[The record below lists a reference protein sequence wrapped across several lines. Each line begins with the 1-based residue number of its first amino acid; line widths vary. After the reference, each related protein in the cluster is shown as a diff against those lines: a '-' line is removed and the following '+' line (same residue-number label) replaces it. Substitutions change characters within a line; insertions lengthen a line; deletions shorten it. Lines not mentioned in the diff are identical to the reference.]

1 MLETRSLRKSYKTK
15 KGVTVEA
22 LKGISLK
29 FPEKGMIF
37 LLGKSGSGKS
47 TLLNLL
53 GGLDKYDDGEI
64 IIKGVS
70 SKDFKQ
76 SHFDSYRNTYVGFIF
91 QEYNV
96 LEEFSVGANIALAIE
111 LQGRKASDEEIS
123 KILREVDLD
132 GFGDRKPNE
141 LSGGQ
146 KQRVAIARALV
157 KKPQIIMADEPTGAL
172 DSNTGKQVF
181 DTLKKLSKEKLVI
194 VVSHDREFAE
204 IYGDRIIE
212 LADGNVISDVERVSE
227 NDSDFD
233 AGIQFEEDGFIIS
246 EGYHLTEDDR
256 IAINE
261 YMDSVSKGIKG
272 KIRAAKK
279 GSGRFK
285 ETNQQDIDYVDGEF
299 KLIKS
304 KLPMKN
310 SFKIGASGLKHKKFR
325 LVVTIAL
332 SFAAFAMFALA
343 DTFGNYNHIKTC
355 TNSISDSKI
364 QYASVSKSVYVDE
377 DGFGWWDEW
386 SHKLTDK
393 DLEKISKDTGRQ
405 FKGVYVPDEE
415 GSALS
420 NLDESKSLLESL
432 SENEAYCAYATKFQ
446 GFSDITKQSLDDFGY
461 KLLEGALPDG
471 SKNEI
476 AISEYI
482 YKTYEKMGYM
492 DGKNL
497 VKISNYKDMIGK
509 SLEIQGNK
517 YIVTGIIDTKVDFNR
532 YKSIGESTKGKT
544 NAQTLAMFALSRELD
559 GIQRYSLAT
568 IAMTGEGH
576 VEKMLHSNDK
586 SVSIDGFYM
595 DLSNN
600 SYNFYADSITKLSDV
615 DASKITWVNGEKKKL
630 ADNEIIVPDC
640 QIYNSDS
647 QVDSKKLLE
656 YLKNDPSFNFEYGMY
671 NEESKVE
678 NNWKIVG
685 VIKANEE
692 HSPYVIPDSL
702 YHQGWAEKRGSYNFA
717 VSSMPDKKE
726 DIEKLVRYCYTKK
739 DNVKY
744 QMQNSVTFELD
755 TVDEVLK
762 VLAKVFLYVGLGFAL
777 FAAIMLS
784 NFIATSI
791 SYKKQ
796 EIGILRAIG
805 ARSSDV
811 FKIFFSESF
820 IIAMINFVL
829 AMISTGMVTALINS
843 VIRKE
848 AGILITILNFGPRQI
863 LLLLAISIGVAA
875 VASFIPVYKIASKK
889 PIEAIRNK

>member
-1 MLETRSLRKSYKTK
+1 MLETRNLRKIYKTK
-15 KGVTVEA
+15 KGVSVEA

-64 IIKGVS
+64 TIKGVS

-96 LEEFSVGANIALAIE
+96 LEEFTVGANIALAIE

-157 KKPQIIMADEPTGAL
+157 KNPQIIMADEPTGAL

-181 DTLKKLSKEKLVI
+181 DTLKKLSREKLVI

-212 LADGNVISDVERVSE
+212 LADGNVISDVERAQE
-227 NDSDFD
+227 DEIDFD
-233 AGIQFEEDGFIIS
+233 QGIIFEEDGFIIS
-246 EGYHLTEDDR
+246 EGYHLTEKDR

-261 YMDSVSKGIKG
+261 YIDNVSKDVKG
-272 KIRAAKK
+272 KIKAARQTG
-279 GSGRFK
+279 GSFK
-285 ETNQQDIDYVDGEF
+285 ETNQEVIDYVDGDF

-304 KLPMKN
+304 KLPFKN
-310 SFKIGASGLKHKKFR
+310 SFKIGASGLKYKKFR
-325 LVVTIAL
+325 LVVTIIL
-332 SFAAFAMFALA
+332 SFVAFAMFALA

-364 QYASVSKSVYVDE
+364 QYASVSKAKQIEDE
-377 DGFGWWDEW
+377 DGFTWWDEW
-386 SHKLTDK
+386 NYKLTEEDIQK
-393 DLEKISKDTGRQ
+393 LNKDTGHK
-405 FKGVYVPDEE
+405 FKGVYVTNEE
-415 GSALS
+415 GIYLS
-420 NLDESKSLLESL
+420 NIKEDVSL
-432 SENEAYCAYATKFQ
+432 SDNDLYCAYAASFT
-446 GFSDITKQSLDDFGY
+446 GYADITQEDLDGLGY
-461 KLLEGALPDG
+461 KILAGKMPDG
-471 SKNEI
+471 SKKEI

-482 YKTYEKMGYM
+482 FKTYEKAGYM
-492 DGKNL
+492 DGKT
-497 VKISNYKDMIGK
+497 VEKIKDYSDMIGK
-509 SLEIQGNK
+509 TLELEGEQ
-517 YIVTGIIDTKVDFNR
+517 YTVTAVIDTKVDFDR
-532 YKSIGESTKGKT
+532 YKGIGDSLKGKS
-544 NAQTLAMFALSRELD
+544 NAQTLTMFALSRELD
-559 GIQRYSLAT
+559 GIKSYSLSCV
-568 IAMTGEGH
+568 AMTGAGY
-576 VEKMLHSNDK
+576 VENIINGNGKYISM
-586 SVSIDGFYM
+586 DGFYM
-595 DLSNN
+595 DISNNAYSFYAEAITNLSNIDKSN
-600 SYNFYADSITKLSDV
+600 
-615 DASKITWVNGEKKKL
+615 ITWVDGEKTKL
-630 ADNEIIVPDC
+630 ADNEIIVSEGD
-640 QIYNSDS
+640 IYYNDE

-656 YLKNDPSFNFEYGMY
+656 YLKNDPSFNFNYSLNY
-671 NEESKVE
+671 EEEKSE
-678 NNWKIVG
+678 SNWKIVG
-685 VIKANEE
+685 IIKSDNGR
-692 HSPYVIPDSL
+692 SVYVLPDKI
-702 YHQGWAEKRGSYNFA
+702 YNQGWDKISGSYSFA
-717 VSSMPDKKE
+717 VSSMPADKSG
-726 DIEKLVRYCYTKK
+726 IEKLVKYCYTAKG
-739 DNVKY
+739 DVKY
-744 QMQNSVTFELD
+744 IMQNSVTFELD

-762 VLAKVFLYVGLGFAL
+762 VLSKVFLYVGLGFAL

-791 SYKKQ
+791 SYKRQ

-805 ARSSDV
+805 ARSNDV
-811 FKIFFSESF
+811 FRIFFSESF

-829 AMISTGMVTALINS
+829 AAIATGVVTALINK
-843 VIRKE
+843 VIRDE

-863 LLLLAISIGVAA
+863 LLLLAVSVGVAA
-875 VASFIPVYKIASKK
+875 IASFIPVYKIASKK